1 MGAAN
6 SDTPPSLLQ
15 PLNLTRRQTMTY
27 HDDVEDFIGD
37 GWGGNSIEGWD
48 D

>member
-1 MGAAN
+1 M
-6 SDTPPSLLQ
+6 SSSKI
-15 PLNLTRRQTMTY
+15 R
-27 HDDVEDFIGD
+27 DFPGDGGSNGIEGDSGLID